1 MVPSLRKQFNASFTP
16 EKYKGFLRRVDAQ
29 CGTHVQFRLSETP
42 CFFPKELI
50 DRMARDGRELI
61 RQLVD
66 NPEYRAKSDEAV
78 PAEFKVPNEPP
89 HPMFVQV
96 DFGLVRDAR
105 RELQPKLVELQAFPS
120 LYAYQGPL
128 AQAYVD
134 VYGLEER
141 TSDLGPQTSGS
152 GPSTSG
158 SHSPELKYF
167 LSGLSAA
174 SYRDL
179 LRRAIL
185 GRNDPENVILME
197 IHPQEQK
204 TLPDFLLTEK
214 MLGVRAVD
222 IVDIKK
228 EGPRLYYERGGKRVP
243 IRRIYNRTIVDELER
258 KQVKLNFDWRDEL
271 DVEWA
276 GHPNWY
282 FRISKFSIPYLQHA
296 SVPKTWFLDRLED
309 IPQNLENC
317 ALKPLYSFA
326 GLGVVIAP
334 KKEDIAAIPWEKRP
348 YYILQ
353 ERMHFEPVIDTPYG
367 GTKAEVRVM
376 YIWLEEL
383 TPVLTI
389 IRMGRGLMM
398 GVDHNKNME
407 WVGASAGLW
416 VE

>member
-1 MVPSLRKQFNASFTP
+1 MIPFLRKQFNEQFTP
-16 EKYKGFLRRVDAQ
+16 EKYRVFLRKIDAAS
-29 CGTHVQFRLSETP
+29 GTHVQFRLSETP
-42 CFFPKELI
+42 CFFPKELLEG
-50 DRMARDGRELI
+50 MAADGKELI
-61 RQLVD
+61 RQLVE
-66 NPEYRAKSDEAV
+66 NPEYRKKSDEAV
-78 PAEFKVPNEPP
+78 PAEFKVPNEPD

-96 DFGLVRDAR
+96 DFGLVRGASG
-105 RELQPKLVELQAFPS
+105 ELQPKLVELQAFPS
-120 LYAYQGPL
+120 LYAYQTFL
-128 AQAYVD
+128 AEAYID
-134 VYGLEER
+134 VYGLGAAFG
-141 TSDLGPQTSGS
+141 TI
-152 GPSTSG
+152 PSAENREAEADSRNYG
-158 SHSPELKYF
+158 QLKYF
-167 LSGLSAA
+167 LGGLEAD
-174 SYRDL
+174 SYGKL
-179 LRRAIL
+179 LRRAIV
-185 GRNDPENVILME
+185 GSHDPENVILME
-197 IHPQEQK
+197 IDPLRQK

-228 EGPRLYYERGGKRVP
+228 DGSRLYYERDDKRIP
-243 IRRIYNRTIVDELER
+243 IRRIYNRAIVDELER
-258 KQVKLNFDWRDEL
+258 KNINLSFDWRDDL

-282 FRISKFSIPYLQHA
+282 FRISKFSIPYLRHP
-296 SVPKTWFLDRLED
+296 SVPKTWFLDRLPE
-309 IPQNLENC
+309 IPSDLENY

-334 KKEDIAAIPWEKRP
+334 KKEDIAAIPAEKRP

-353 ERMHFEPVIDTPYG
+353 ERMHFEPVIETPFG

-407 WVGASAGLW
+407 WVGASAGLYLD
-416 VE
+416 

>member
-1 MVPSLRKQFNASFTP
+1 MIPSLRRQFNANFTP
-16 EKYKGFLRRVDAQ
+16 DKYQKFLRRIDDV

-50 DRMARDGRELI
+50 DRMARDGEELI
-61 RQLVD
+61 RQLVG

-78 PAEFKVPNEPP
+78 PAEFKVPNEAP

-96 DFGLVRDAR
+96 DFGLVRDTR
-105 RELQPKLVELQAFPS
+105 GELHNKLVELQAFPS

-128 AQAYVD
+128 AETYLGI
-134 VYGLEER
+134 YGLR
-141 TSDLGPQTSGS
+141 DVRPQ
-152 GPSTSG
+152 
-158 SHSPELKYF
+158 LKYF
-167 LSGLSAA
+167 LSGLETE

-179 LRRAIL
+179 LRHAIV
-185 GRNDPENVILME
+185 GSHDPENVVLME
-197 IHPQEQK
+197 IDPTHQK

-222 IVDIKK
+222 IVAIKK
-228 EGPRLYYERGGKRVP
+228 EGSHLYYDRDGQRIP
-243 IRRIYNRTIVDELER
+243 IRRIYNRAIVDELER
-258 KQVKLNFDWRDEL
+258 KNVKLNFDWRDEL

-282 FRISKFSIPYLQHA
+282 FRISKFSIPYLQHP
-296 SVPKTWFLDRLED
+296 SVPKTWFLDRLEQ
-309 IPQNLENC
+309 IPPDLENY

-334 KKEDIAAIPWEKRP
+334 KREEITAISPEKRP

-353 ERMHFEPVIDTPYG
+353 ERMNFEPVIETPFG

-376 YIWLEEL
+376 YIWLDRL
-383 TPVLTI
+383 LPVLTI
-389 IRMGRGLMM
+389 IRMGRGLQM

-407 WVGASAGLW
+407 WVGASAGLYL
-416 VE
+416 E